1 MSSLILIA
9 AGGTGGHL
17 FPGLAVAEEIMA
29 RHQNARIEFVGST
42 APLGLERKIVP
53 KSGFKLHLLPVYPLK
68 AISFAASIKGL
79 LALPWGFV
87 KALALVLQERPNA
100 VLGVGGYA
108 SGPVVL
114 AASLLRVPSLLLEPN
129 AIPGFT
135 NRMLN
140 PFVRHA
146 ACAFQE
152 ALPRFGARAVLT
164 GNPVRASFKSLPQR
178 PHERPLRLLWFGG
191 SQGSRV
197 LSEALVRALPDL
209 PDASVLTIVHQTG
222 ASQLEGITSAY
233 AAAGRTATI
242 TPFIDDMSRAF
253 AVADLVL
260 CRAGATTLAELT
272 VAGKAAILVPLKSAA
287 DDHQT
292 WNARA
297 FVATGAAL
305 MLAERD
311 LDQLASVI
319 TSLLADPQ
327 QIVAI
332 EERSR
337 ALGRADAAARVADL
351 IEPWLGGDRA

>member
-1 MSSLILIA
+1 MSA
-9 AGGTGGHL
+9 ADFPATRFSRGTIT
-17 FPGLAVAEEIMA
+17 AA
-29 RHQNARIEFVGST
+29 RVCRAATSWVDWG
-42 APLGLERKIVP
+42 APDG
-53 KSGFKLHLLPVYPLK
+53 
-68 AISFAASIKGL
+68 
-79 LALPWGFV
+79 
-87 KALALVLQERPNA
+87 
-100 VLGVGGYA
+100 
-108 SGPVVL
+108 
-114 AASLLRVPSLLLEPN
+114 
-129 AIPGFT
+129 
-135 NRMLN
+135 
-140 PFVRHA
+140 
-146 ACAFQE
+146 
-152 ALPRFGARAVLT
+152 
-164 GNPVRASFKSLPQR
+164 
-178 PHERPLRLLWFGG
+178 
-191 SQGSRV
+191 
-197 LSEALVRALPDL
+197 
-209 PDASVLTIVHQTG
+209 PDASALTIVHQTG

-297 FVATGAAL
+297 FVDKGAAL